1 MFCYI
6 SGCFKKQLCLSEEKG
21 ARGIGAVMSVHAAG
35 AERNVPRYHTY
46 LSQIGSNFA
55 EGSFAP
61 RTKFSQ
67 KKKNQPQNNQ
77 ILVKKLNL
85 SKTPKF

>member
-35 AERNVPRYHTY
+35 AERSVPRYHTY

-61 RTKFSQ
+61 ITKFS
-67 KKKNQPQNNQ
+67 KKKKKSAPKQPNFSQ
-77 ILVKKLNL
+77 
-85 SKTPKF
+85 KTKFEQKPKF